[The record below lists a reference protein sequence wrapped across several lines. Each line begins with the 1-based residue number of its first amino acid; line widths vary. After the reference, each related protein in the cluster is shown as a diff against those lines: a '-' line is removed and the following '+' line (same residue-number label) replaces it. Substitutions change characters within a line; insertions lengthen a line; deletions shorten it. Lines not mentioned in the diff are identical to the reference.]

1 MSCHAYHMLYPSEY
15 VGKGSSPQLLS
26 HAPECDKSNRKMVEQ
41 FKGGEGAVSIVRVK
55 AL

>member
-1 MSCHAYHMLYPSEY
+1 MLYLSEY
-15 VGKGSSPQLLS
+15 IGKGSKPQLLS
-26 HAPECDKSNRKMVEQ
+26 HGPECDKSNRKMVEW